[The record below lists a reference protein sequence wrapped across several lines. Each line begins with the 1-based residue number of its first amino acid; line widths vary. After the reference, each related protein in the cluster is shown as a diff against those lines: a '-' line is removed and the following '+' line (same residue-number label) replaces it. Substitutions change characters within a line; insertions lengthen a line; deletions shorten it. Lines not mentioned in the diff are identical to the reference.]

1 MKGVVDIML
10 NKSIQ
15 DIIDERKTVAAAKK
29 ELNFL
34 KTYISNNQLT
44 DYLSKTAAYDQVKG
58 GKKSVLVVNY
68 DQQLLTAIDLKDH
81 RQELIWQR
89 YIAIQ
94 EIDYPHNKILEK
106 KYIEKLP
113 DEENPYLRDYSE
125 RTRQRILKAAYLQF
139 AFKLGIQVYYE
150 SVDNDQEY
158 QEIEENDKKLC
169 ENQWLNSQS
178 GHVTGHDTG
187 HDAGHDTG
195 HVTGHVEK
203 EDKVLAFCKIPRT
216 REEIQEYCKIGSRP
230 YFTQY
235 ILKPLV
241 NNGSLKMTLPDKP
254 KSVNQRYFTSEKQ
267 G

>member
-150 SVDNDQEY
+150 SVDNDQKC

-169 ENQWLNSQS
+169 ENQGLNSQNRQATIQDNRQ
-178 GHVTGHDTG
+178 VTIQATIQAD
-187 HDAGHDTG
+187 DYR
-195 HVTGHVEK
+195 ELLL
-203 EDKVLAFCKIPRT
+203 EYCKIPRS
-216 REEIQEYCKIGSRP
+216 REEMQNYCNITNRP
-230 YFTQY
+230 YFSGY
-235 ILKPLV
+235 ILKPLLE
-241 NNGSLKMTLPDKP
+241 NNSLKMMFPEKP
-254 KSVNQRYFTSEKQ
+254 NSPNQRYFTSEKQ